1 VRYYAP
7 WFLLAVVGLGCHSL
21 ENCMPCCETPC
32 CSAANALCHESSAVL
47 PPAAPPAAPCPPPQV
62 EFRALE
68 AIHVK
73 APRQKVVITTPAPV
87 EQEAVTPQ
95 AVAPQVVYAQ
105 AAPAQAQAAPV
116 APFAAMA
123 FSAAGPATIQSV
135 PANRARLALGL
146 ETIRVPIPFPRF
158 YAVPETQEVTM
169 PVQQTIVQG
178 QAFPAPVQAASF
190 AVQAQALPAQM
201 IPVQSAPAPV
211 TVQAQAMPSQL
222 VPVQAQAQMVPV
234 QAVAMPV
241 QQTIVQGQAF
251 PVPVQAQAFP
261 APVVPVQAQALPAQM
276 IPVQPVT
283 PCPPCPPCPSQTA
296 TQQKLDECNRE
307 LQTLKAMI
315 NQQYGPKPS
324 P

>member
-1 VRYYAP
+1 
-7 WFLLAVVGLGCHSL
+7 
-21 ENCMPCCETPC
+21 
-32 CSAANALCHESSAVL
+32 
-47 PPAAPPAAPCPPPQV
+47 
-62 EFRALE
+62 
-68 AIHVK
+68 
-73 APRQKVVITTPAPV
+73 
-87 EQEAVTPQ
+87 
-95 AVAPQVVYAQ
+95 
-105 AAPAQAQAAPV
+105 
-116 APFAAMA
+116 MA

-135 PANRARLALGL
+135 PANRARLAIGL
-146 ETIRVPIPFPRF
+146 DIIRVPIPFPRF

-178 QAFPAPVQAASF
+178 QAFPAPVQAAPF
-190 AVQAQALPAQM
+190 AVQAQALPAQPMPVQAQALPAQM

-211 TVQAQAMPSQL
+211 TVQAQAAPSQY
-222 VPVQAQAQMVPV
+222 VPVQAQAQVVPV

-251 PVPVQAQAFP
+251 PA
-261 APVVPVQAQALPAQM
+261 PVQAQALPAQM

-283 PCPPCPPCPSQTA
+283 LCPPCPPCPSQTA

-315 NQQYGPKPS
+315 KQQYEAKPS